1 MKALDRLL
9 QRWRIAVA
17 APWMPSGAR
26 VLDVGCAD
34 GALFDLLRGRIAGGV
49 GIDPDAPTTRT
60 REGIRLVRGL
70 FPADA
75 PDERFDA
82 ITMLAVVEHL
92 PASAHAAVG
101 RTAARLLGAGGR
113 LGVVTDAVVDH
124 DYDFDKGAAKW
135 RYLERN
141 RWATLI
147 RTYPIALLLLVFP
160 ALLATDL
167 ALWPVALLGGWGRQR
182 LLALIDTLRS
192 TPRLLRERRNVQATR
207 AIGAGEF
214 ASSLTPELNSPYL
227 GRPGRSR
234 FLGAL
239 LRGYWSLVLRALG
252 A

>member
-1 MKALDRLL
+1 MAITPTIPACRTSASSYRRVKALDRLL

-17 APWMPSGAR
+17 APWIPSGAR

-113 LGVVTDAVVDH
+113 LIATVPEPSVDRIVELLQQLRLAEGMSIDEH
-124 DYDFDKGAAKW
+124 HGF
-135 RYLERN
+135 
-141 RWATLI
+141 ATAQVRGI
-147 RTYPIALLLLVFP
+147 FEP
-160 ALLATDL
+160 A
-167 ALWPVALLGGWGRQR
+167 GF
-182 LLALIDTLRS
+182 
-192 TPRLLRERRNVQATR
+192 RLLRHRRFQLGLNNLFVFERRADQ
-207 AIGAGEF
+207 E
-214 ASSLTPELNSPYL
+214 
-227 GRPGRSR
+227 
-234 FLGAL
+234 
-239 LRGYWSLVLRALG
+239 
-252 A
+252 